1 MRNPKFHELLKEIAE
16 LHDKKNTDY
25 ASEQDCLSNLR
36 GCSRLGLPPVVGTVI
51 RMQDKWGRI
60 ENFFQNGDLKN
71 ESLRDSFID
80 NAVYSL
86 LATQEIE
93 RQLMI
98 FFGSVKLTTSISSV

>member
-86 LATQEIE
+86 LAVLLLDEKEEGGKNIVN
-93 RQLMI
+93 
-98 FFGSVKLTTSISSV
+98 GVDWNK